1 MELIRIYPKPYSIYL
16 RGAISVGVYTI
27 IYGDARVQGLGC
39 GEGSVKSL
47 GRLYKGYRGL
57 SREVRKMSHTRA
69 HTLGRVA
76 LTFTYSG
83 FRGLKVQ
90 GLRV

>member
-1 MELIRIYPKPYSIYL
+1 MGYKSSRF
-16 RGAISVGVYTI
+16 GVP
-27 IYGDARVQGLGC
+27 GGFR
-39 GEGSVKSL
+39 VKSL

-57 SREVRKMSHTRA
+57 SREGRKMSHTRA